1 VNSDQALPVVRRYH
15 QSWTSRNYDQA
26 IDLLAPT
33 LTVEV
38 PINDYPT
45 VDSFAQA
52 LRGFGDLVQRIDL
65 LCELSNGPEAM
76 LLYDMQV
83 NRLGRLRVAEH
94 FTVTNGKITRLR
106 QVHDTAPVRAA
117 GLGPATD
124 TPTGRS
130 WHQQGGH
137 TAVGVYLAPVHRAA
151 GQSDD
156 VALQAPHQTG
166 VLPLACGR
174 TVE

>member
-52 LRGFGDLVQRIDL
+52 LRGFGDLVERIDL

-124 TPTGRS
+124 TPTGT
-130 WHQQGGH
+130 Q
-137 TAVGVYLAPVHRAA
+137 
-151 GQSDD
+151 
-156 VALQAPHQTG
+156 
-166 VLPLACGR
+166 
-174 TVE
+174 